1 VNFSEQANRVGKLI
15 ADNSPAILTAVGAV
29 GVVSTAFL
37 TGKATFKAADIIRR
51 EQQEFTLDAK
61 DKVELVWKEYI
72 PAVATGA
79 VSVAAIV
86 FANRVGSRRAAA
98 VATAYTLT
106 EKAYAEYRQKIV
118 EKIGGKKEEEYRAEI
133 AQERVNDNPVSQ
145 SVVIIGGG
153 TVLCYE
159 PFTGRYFM
167 SSVEDLK
174 KAQNDTNYQILHDG
188 YASLGDFYDRVGL
201 PKTGVSDE
209 IGWNAENRQLELRF
223 AAVMSDDQRPCISVE
238 FNHEPIRSFYRCN

>member
-1 VNFSEQANRVGKLI
+1 MKFNNFGKLI
-15 ADNSPAILTAVGAV
+15 QDNSPMILTGLGAA
-29 GVVSTAFL
+29 GVVTTAYL
-37 TGKATFKAADIIRR
+37 TGRASFKAAEILAEEAEHYQTVFPMQR
-51 EQQEFTLDAK
+51 
-61 DKVELVWKEYI
+61 KVELVWKEYI
-72 PAVATGA
+72 PAILVAS

-86 FANRVGSRRAAA
+86 LANRVGTRRAAA
-98 VATAYTLT
+98 VAAAYTLS
-106 EKAYAEYRQKIV
+106 EKAWEEYRTKIV
-118 EKIGGKKEEEYRAEI
+118 EKIGDKKEEEYRAELS
-133 AQERVNDNPVSQ
+133 QERVDNNPVSQ
-145 SVVIIGGG
+145 SVVIIGAG

-209 IGWNAENRQLELRF
+209 IGWNAESRQLELRF
-223 AAVMSDDQRPCISVE
+223 SAVMSDDQRPCISVE